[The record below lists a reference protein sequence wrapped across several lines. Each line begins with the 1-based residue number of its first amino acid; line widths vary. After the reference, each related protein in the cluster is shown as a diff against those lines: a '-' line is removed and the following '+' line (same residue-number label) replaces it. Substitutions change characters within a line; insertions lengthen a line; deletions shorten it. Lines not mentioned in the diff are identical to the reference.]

1 MTGYDIYKRVLTIS
15 GYLNT
20 SEIALCDSVLLER
33 TIDLM
38 NLICLDLRIP
48 QINSLDDKIKA
59 EPVFIDAICYGTA
72 MLLALS
78 QSDSEKNKL
87 FTQIY
92 NSKRAL
98 ALSCNEKIENKL
110 WS

>member
-1 MTGYDIYKRVLTIS
+1 MIVYDIYKRVLTIS

-20 SEIALCDSVLLER
+20 SETALSDSVLLER
-33 TIDLM
+33 TLELM
-38 NLICLDLRIP
+38 NLICLDLRLP
-48 QINSLDDKIKA
+48 QIKNIDDKIKT
-59 EPVFIDAICYGTA
+59 EPVFIDALCYGTA

-78 QSDSEKNKL
+78 QSDCEKNKL